1 MTRNEFV
8 KISEGSRRSYIDA
21 YIHVR
26 SKSAYMKIKRFTLP
40 FLKEN
45 SIFLDE
51 YKLNSIEEVHV
62 GGLFGKSSFAKSDDS
77 TKCWLDALLGPEVSE
92 TLDYQSEVRG

>member
-1 MTRNEFV
+1 M
-8 KISEGSRRSYIDA
+8 I
-21 YIHVR
+21 
-26 SKSAYMKIKRFTLP
+26 
-40 FLKEN
+40 
-45 SIFLDE
+45 LDE

>member
-1 MTRNEFV
+1 
-8 KISEGSRRSYIDA
+8 
-21 YIHVR
+21 
-26 SKSAYMKIKRFTLP
+26 MKIKRFTLP